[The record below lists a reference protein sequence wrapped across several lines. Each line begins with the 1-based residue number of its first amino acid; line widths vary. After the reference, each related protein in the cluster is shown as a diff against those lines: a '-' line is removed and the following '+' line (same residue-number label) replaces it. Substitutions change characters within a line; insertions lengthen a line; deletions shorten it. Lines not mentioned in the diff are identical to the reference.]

1 VKFLCLIH
9 LSCPFVW
16 LLVLVSYYRIFL
28 YPQFRRDFDE
38 EAKKKYKK
46 KKKRFSGRRESMNWQ
61 VFLIKRHGRLS

>member
-1 VKFLCLIH
+1 VKVLCLIH

-38 EAKKKYKK
+38 EAKKNI
-46 KKKRFSGRRESMNWQ
+46 RRRRRGSLAEGK
-61 VFLIKRHGRLS
+61 V